1 MEAALAEAC
10 AVAAADGVNLIPS
23 SQWSVIS
30 SMDYELTTSAARDV
44 AEGRPSELDAIAG
57 SVLRAGERLGVPC
70 PVLSELVSEALAA

>member
-1 MEAALAEAC
+1 
-10 AVAAADGVNLIPS
+10 
-23 SQWSVIS
+23 VIS